1 MNDCRGH
8 YLNYYKCMDDYKSPK
23 GITLV
28 TLVVTIIVLLILA
41 GIGINFALGE
51 NGIINKAK
59 LAVEKYKQAEED
71 EGKQLNNLYDQLTS
85 TNNNSNNTNIEEL
98 SSLIEQIVDNK
109 LLEKYPVGS
118 IYISES
124 ETNPSE
130 FLGGEWENYGQGR
143 TLIGAGEGNDGNI
156 AKTFANKET
165 GGEYNHTLTIAEM
178 PSHTHIQNPHTHPI
192 RFDGREDLYI
202 GLYAGDVNSPP
213 GVHTN
218 WTGGTRTY
226 TAIAESVTATN
237 QNTGESQPHN
247 NIQPYITVHMWKRIS

>member
-1 MNDCRGH
+1 MEETEKFVLFLKEKFSKKEINLAR
-8 YLNYYKCMDDYKSPK
+8 YVFTTQLLTYSMINE
-23 GITLV
+23 
-28 TLVVTIIVLLILA
+28 TIM
-41 GIGINFALGE
+41 E
-51 NGIINKAK
+51 NGKEVTKPTNVLDLSYLKLCAK
-59 LAVEKYKQAEED
+59 NFDDSE
-71 EGKQLNNLYDQLTS
+71 N
-85 TNNNSNNTNIEEL
+85 
-98 SSLIEQIVDNK
+98 
-109 LLEKYPVGS
+109 LLEKIYPIGS
-118 IYISES
+118 VYISEN